1 MHKKKLL
8 NRTGRFTAEYRSTYQ
23 LSYRY
28 EMPDRI
34 VYFTQ
39 EAVENA
45 HVDNWKGH
53 VVEVLRDGEM
63 AGSISPSQKVLLRS
77 AIACGT
83 LENCSKEFV
92 FEYEVD
98 YE

>member
-1 MHKKKLL
+1 MHKKELL
-8 NRTGRFTAEYRSTYQ
+8 SRTGRFTAEYRSTYQ
-23 LSYRY
+23 LSYRH

-45 HVDNWKGH
+45 HLDNWKGH
-53 VVEVLRDGEM
+53 VVQVLRDGKM
-63 AGSISPSQKVLLRS
+63 AGSISPREKVLLKS
-77 AIACGT
+77 TIACGT
-83 LENCSKEFV
+83 LAKCTLEMV